1 VADILTFGVVI
12 GAVCGVLLLAV
23 VSNRV
28 GDRIGVPAPAL
39 FLVGAAVASD
49 VVPRL
54 TPQHIETVQRVVTV
68 ALVVILF
75 NGGLDMGWP
84 RFRANAR
91 AIAWLGVLGTF
102 VTAGAVALAGHLLFG
117 FDWRL
122 ALLIG
127 TALAP
132 TDPAVVF
139 SVLGRREISGRSGTL
154 LEGESGANDPVG
166 IALMVALLAAAGPG
180 SGAGAV
186 WSVVEEFTLQ
196 MVVGAVIGV
205 LGGRVMV
212 RALRWPLPSEG
223 LYVIRSIAFV
233 GLIYGVAVVA
243 HGSGFL
249 AVFLAGMVVADAR
262 APYKRDIE
270 RFHTAAASLGEIV
283 AFTVLGLTVDVRS
296 VLSSDAWSI
305 GLALAL
311 LLAVVVRPVLV
322 GVLLWPVRLTRE
334 ERLFVLWAGLKGAV
348 PVLLGTYILT
358 SGQPDSVRAYDIV
371 FVVVLFSVVVQGGLV
386 PLIARRLR
394 LPVRVVEQ
402 EPWALGMRFRDEPQ
416 GLHRYT
422 VVAGSPADGS
432 RMDDL
437 TLGENVWISLVGR
450 EGALVQ
456 VRGETTLQA
465 GDEVLVLAD
474 PSDAHSVARLFTGA
488 RLGSDQGIG
497 GDQGISGDHG
507 DRPRP
512 ASG

>member
-1 VADILTFGVVI
+1 VADLLTFGALI
-12 GAVCGVLLLAV
+12 GAVCAVLLLAV

-28 GDRIGVPAPAL
+28 GDRLGVPAPAL

-68 ALVVILF
+68 ALVAILF
-75 NGGLDMGWP
+75 NGGLEMGWP
-84 RFRANAR
+84 RFRANAG
-91 AIAWLGVLGTF
+91 AIVWLGVLGTF

-166 IALMVALLAAAGPG
+166 IALMVALLAAT
-180 SGAGAV
+180 SGRSSGTGAV
-186 WSVVEEFTLQ
+186 WAVVEQFALQ
-196 MVVGAVIGV
+196 MVIGAVIGV
-205 LGGRVMV
+205 VGGRVLT

-243 HGSGFL
+243 RGSGFL
-249 AVFLAGMVVADAR
+249 AVFLAGIVVADAR
-262 APYKRDIE
+262 APYKREIE

-283 AFTVLGLTVDVRS
+283 AFTVLGLTINVRS
-296 VLSSDAWSI
+296 VLSTDAWSI
-305 GLALAL
+305 GLALAV

-322 GVLLWPVRLTRE
+322 GALLWPVRLTRE
-334 ERLFVLWAGLKGAV
+334 ERIFVLWAGLKGAV

-358 SGQPDSVRAYDIV
+358 SGQPGLVRAYDIV

-386 PLIARRLR
+386 PLVARRLR

-402 EPWALGMRFRDEPQ
+402 EPWALGMRFRDEPR
-416 GLHRYT
+416 GLYRYT

-432 RMDDL
+432 RLDEL

-456 VRGETTLQA
+456 ARGETTLQA

-474 PSDAHSVARLFTGA
+474 PSDADSVARLFTEA
-488 RLGSDQGIG
+488 RLKQ
-497 GDQGISGDHG
+497 
-507 DRPRP
+507 
-512 ASG
+512 